1 MLTRF
6 DTAPITQ
13 LTTDPETGFIQAK
26 NVPIA
31 RSGVFP
37 YLKGDGSIEMEAKLP
52 DEILGDSTVTSA
64 NNKPVTDDHPE
75 NGTGQRILVNK
86 SNAKSLMKGF
96 TASNAHVDQDTGT
109 LRVDMTITDDDLIKK
124 IHAGKHELSIGFQ
137 TDIVPVKGQYNGVG
151 YDSVQKNIQINH
163 VAVVKRGRAGNAVS
177 LLGDSAEMIE
187 KEKGQAMETTKVRIG
202 DSTITVATD
211 DADKVMKLDAD
222 NSDKAKK
229 IATLNAQIKEL
240 TAQRDALQGKSDETS
255 KNADEAQAK
264 ADALDKEL
272 QDTKKKYEGDAFD
285 KAIED
290 RMNLIDE
297 VKPIVGDSFDP
308 KGKTEKEMKIE
319 AIKTVDDSIDLD
331 NKSDDYISAYFDSI
345 KNRKNSTVVG
355 VTSNEIAG
363 DNADTSTTSLHASYY
378 NRKK

>member
-31 RSGVFP
+31 RTGVFP

-52 DEILGDSTVTSA
+52 DEILGDSTVASA

-75 NGTGQRILVNK
+75 DETGQRILVNK

-109 LRVDMTITDDDLIKK
+109 LRVDMTITDNDLIKK

-151 YDSVQKNIQINH
+151 YDSVQKNIRINH
-163 VAVVKRGRAGNAVS
+163 VAVVKRGRAGHTVS
-177 LLGDSAEMIE
+177 LLGDSAEMVE
-187 KEKGQAMETTKVRIG
+187 KEKGQEMETTKVRIG

-222 NSDKAKK
+222 NSANVKK

-240 TAQRDALQGKSDETS
+240 TAQRDALQAKTDEIS

-272 QDTKKKYEGDAFD
+272 QNTKKKYEGDAFD
-285 KAIED
+285 KAIEA

-319 AIKTVDDSIDLD
+319 AIKAVDDSIDLD
-331 NKSDDYISAYFDSI
+331 GKSDDYINAYFDSI

-355 VTSNEIAG
+355 VTGNEIAG
-363 DNADTSTTSLHASYY
+363 DNADTSTASLHASYY